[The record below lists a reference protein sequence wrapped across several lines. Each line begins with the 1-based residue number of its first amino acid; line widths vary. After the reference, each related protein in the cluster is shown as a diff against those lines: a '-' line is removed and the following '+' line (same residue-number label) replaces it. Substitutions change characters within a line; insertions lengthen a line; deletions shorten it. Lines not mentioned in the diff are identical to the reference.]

1 MNENINLTKILKNC
15 PEGTEFYHAAYGRVY
30 FRCIDLNRSYPIRLS
45 FSQEISDD
53 VSVTSK
59 GLLNNNHN
67 GECLLFPSKDQ
78 RDWNKFSAPW
88 YKNSKF
94 KDGDIVAAGKNQELQ
109 VFILQIAKNNISGY
123 CYIGY
128 DFKLNKIFPAG
139 RYEFDRFAT
148 EEEKQKLF
156 NAIKENGYKW
166 DAKTKTLYKDTK
178 TKTLYKVEP
187 KFKVGDKI
195 VNVPMKSM
203 SGPWTQATISE
214 ITNDKYIFTDG
225 SYMRISDQD
234 HWELNKFN
242 PKTLQPFDRVL
253 VRDYNDDKW
262 ICSIFSHIEP
272 EDSFH
277 YECILELN
285 CRYCIPYNE
294 DTKHLVGTTKE
305 APEFY
310 RYWDN

>member
-1 MNENINLTKILKNC
+1 MNENIDLTKILKDC
-15 PEGTEFYHAAYGRVY
+15 PKGFKLYSTVFGYVFFKR
-30 FRCIDLNRSYPIRLS
+30 IDDCAIYPIV
-45 FSQEISDD
+45 ISCKNGNVENFTNDGKIIID
-53 VSVTSK
+53 YD
-59 GLLNNNHN
+59 
-67 GECLLFPSKDQ
+67 GECTLFPSKDQ

-94 KDGDIVAAGKNQELQ
+94 KDGDIVAVKGDSILQ
-109 VFILQIAKNNISGY
+109 VFILQIAKSDKNGY

-128 DFKLNKIFPAG
+128 DFKLNKIFHAG

-166 DAKTKTLYKDTK
+166 DAKTKTLYK
-178 TKTLYKVEP
+178 VEP
-187 KFKVGDKI
+187 KFNVGDKI

-203 SGPWTQATISE
+203 GGPCTQATISE
-214 ITNDKYIFTDG
+214 VTNGKYIFTDG
-225 SYMRISDQD
+225 SYTHIINQD
-234 HWELNKFN
+234 NWELVIDKKEKFD

-262 ICSIFSHIEP
+262 VCSIFSHIEP

-285 CRYCIPYNE
+285 CRYCIPYNDE
-294 DTKHLVGTTKE
+294 TKHLVGTKDE